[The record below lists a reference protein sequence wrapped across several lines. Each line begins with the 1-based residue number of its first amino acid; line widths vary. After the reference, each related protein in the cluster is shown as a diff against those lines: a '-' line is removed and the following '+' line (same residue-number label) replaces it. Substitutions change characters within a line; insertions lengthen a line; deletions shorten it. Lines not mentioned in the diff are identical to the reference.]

1 MIRYLVG
8 RLLQV
13 APVLLGISIIVF
25 LLVRLIPGDPAI
37 ALLGSR
43 ATPELVARVHDQLGL
58 DLPIWQQY
66 LTYIGNALQGDFGI
80 SFFYQAPVW
89 EVTVERF
96 PLTHHVDG
104 LFAPA
109 GERRSGFP
117 SRCSRRCTAA
127 AWLPD
132 QRCGSPSQ

>member
-96 PLTHHVDG
+96 PLTIMLMAYSLLLASAIGIPFAVLSALHRGG
-104 LFAPA
+104 L
-109 GERRSGFP
+109 G
-117 SRCSRRCTAA
+117 
-127 AWLPD
+127 
-132 QRCGSPSQ
+132 